1 MILELLGCR
10 PHKCIY
16 VTLDKDFV
24 GREGSSVEN
33 LERKAI
39 RSVENLE
46 RKAVRMVEPLM
57 CGESHHTPQPST
69 IHTHIWNPDHMV

>member
-39 RSVENLE
+39 R
-46 RKAVRMVEPLM
+46 MVEPLM
-57 CGESHHTPQPST
+57 CGESHHPPQPST
-69 IHTHIWNPDHMV
+69 IHTHDTMSNTIGFNA